1 MIGLMFGKFAP
12 LHKGHIHCINESLRY
27 CDTLVVV
34 VSYDQKFN
42 DTLEDFW
49 KFKLTLENRMGWLD
63 EVFKDN
69 SNVIITYVDESSL
82 KGYPNSWEE
91 YADLVYEAFQQVTNV
106 SYPGIVFTSEWE
118 YDDGIKTYFP
128 ESVHVVIDDNR
139 TTVPISATN
148 IREHLYLNWDYLPR
162 SVQFTLSKKI
172 VLIGTESTGKT
183 TLSKRLA
190 EHFIADLVPEYAK
203 DYIIDVL
210 DGDEQNLTN
219 EHYMLFAE
227 QQLESVKRLYTG
239 SELIIIDT
247 NAFITGFYQRL
258 YEGHTTPE
266 LEELIRHESY
276 DLVLY
281 LDNDVVWVDDGM
293 RYHGTPTLRQK
304 SKVLFELLL
313 LEYNIEYVKIDG
325 THEQRFKQAIKHIS
339 EVLQ

>member
-42 DTLEDFW
+42 DTLDDFW
-49 KFKLTLENRMGWLD
+49 QSKLTLENRMDWLN
-63 EVFKDN
+63 EEFKDN
-69 SNVIITYVDESSL
+69 HNVIITYVDESSL
-82 KGYPNSWEE
+82 KGYPNSWRE
-91 YADLVYEAFQQVTNV
+91 YTDLVYNEFYRATGEKV
-106 SYPGIVFTSEWE
+106 PGIVFTSEWE
-118 YDDGIKTYFP
+118 YDEGIKTYFP
-128 ESVHVVIDDNR
+128 ESVHVVIDCNR
-139 TTVPISATN
+139 KSVPISATQ

-162 SVQFTLSKKI
+162 SVQFSLSKKI

-183 TLSKRLA
+183 TLSERLS
-190 EHFIADLVPEYAK
+190 EHYIADLVPEFAK

-210 DGDEQNLTN
+210 DGDEKNLTN

-239 SELIIIDT
+239 SELIFIDT
-247 NAFITGFYQRL
+247 NAFITGYYQRL

-266 LEELIRHESY
+266 LDRLIRDESY

-281 LDNDVVWVDDGM
+281 MDNDVDWVDDGM

-304 SKVLFELLL
+304 SKVLFELML
-313 LEYNIEYVKIDG
+313 LEYDIDYVKIDG
-325 THEQRFKQAIKHIS
+325 TYEERFNKAVKYIN
-339 EVLQ
+339 EVLG